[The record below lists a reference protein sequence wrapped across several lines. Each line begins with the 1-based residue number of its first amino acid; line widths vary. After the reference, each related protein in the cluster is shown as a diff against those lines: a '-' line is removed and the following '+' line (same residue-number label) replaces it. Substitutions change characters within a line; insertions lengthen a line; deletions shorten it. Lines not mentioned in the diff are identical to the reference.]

1 VDFLGNISLRLVG
14 ALGTIAV
21 LVAVYFFVIKPA
33 TDTANNAIDS
43 ISQPLK
49 ETEQQVA
56 QAQQQLQQNAQNGGP
71 GSQSDLNQLNKLQ
84 RCVQKAHQD
93 VNRLQRCTERFAP

>member
-1 VDFLGNISLRLVG
+1 MGIL
-14 ALGTIAV
+14 A
-21 LVAVYFFVIKPA
+21 AVYFFVIRPA

-43 ISQPLK
+43 FSKPI
-49 ETEQQVA
+49 QQA
-56 QAQQQLQQNAQNGGP
+56 EKQAALAQQQLQHDVNSSSGG
-71 GSQSDLNQLNKLQ
+71 SHQSDLNQLNKLQ